1 MARETSQ
8 HGSWFDRQALISKL
22 LTYAA
27 IVVLLASFG
36 FGGYEVYRSEQWQV
50 YQGAYTLS
58 AGIYLA
64 IAGLIASALIA
75 GLSAIIDLLIVN
87 AEAIHDLKRSGV

>member
-1 MARETSQ
+1 MARETTPQSN
-8 HGSWFDRQALISKL
+8 WFDRQALISKL

-36 FGGYEVYRSEQWQV
+36 FGGFEVYQSQN
-50 YQGAYTLS
+50 TLPS
-58 AGIYLA
+58 GIYLA
-64 IAGLIASALIA
+64 IAGVIASALIA

-87 AEAIHDLKRSGV
+87 AEALRGLKRSGV